1 MLILDRGGERVRGHV
16 EEEKKEAR
24 GFLCAR
30 SCENERKIK
39 VQGVPNGSAA
49 SGLLE
54 LTFWCRETR
63 EKTGIV
69 S

>member
-24 GFLCAR
+24 GFCAR
-30 SCENERKIK
+30 ARAKTEEIK